1 MPPVPEDHHQPGRP
15 VSMVN
20 RPPMPV
26 PGQQQPQPHNYM
38 NQQGPQLPQRSPS
51 AMAAPGAAGPAL
63 PPLQRPHSSSQ
74 GPIHPTNAYRIYSTD
89 EADRLQQHPPP
100 PPLGPRPGQV
110 PGPESIIPASYD
122 PEAVRAA
129 NLSRAEALS
138 AQQREELFLRRGAAG
153 AAPVAPN
160 QNSPTASSVSSSDM
174 PPMRGATTASFP
186 PQVPQPPT
194 SSAGY
199 PNGARGYPTPT
210 PQQQQPSPNRFGHP
224 LQQPAYPNQPHPM
237 QQQQPRPPVVK
248 QVNN

>member
-1 MPPVPEDHHQPGRP
+1 M
-15 VSMVN
+15 MN

-26 PGQQQPQPHNYM
+26 PGQQQQQQHNYM

-51 AMAAPGAAGPAL
+51 AMAAPGAGAL

-74 GPIHPTNAYRIYSTD
+74 GPIHPTNAYGIYS
-89 EADRLQQHPPP
+89 ADQADNVQHGGHPPP

-138 AQQREELFLRRGAAG
+138 AQQREELFVRRAAN
-153 AAPVAPN
+153 AAVSPN

-186 PQVPQPPT
+186 PHQVPQPPA
-194 SSAGY
+194 SSSSGY
-199 PNGARGYPTPT
+199 PNGSKGFPMP
-210 PQQQQPSPNRFGHP
+210 PQPQQPSPNRFGHP
-224 LQQPAYPNQPHPM
+224 IQPAYPNQPHPM
-237 QQQQPRPPVVK
+237 QQQLQPRPPVVK
-248 QVNN
+248 QVKTLFRNFIS